1 MAKEI
6 TARKRSERWRR
17 EQKIRDKAT
26 AYLEYTQ
33 RLIKLRRKEK

>member
-6 TARKRSERWRR
+6 TSRKRSERYLR
-17 EQKIRDKAT
+17 EKKIRDKAT